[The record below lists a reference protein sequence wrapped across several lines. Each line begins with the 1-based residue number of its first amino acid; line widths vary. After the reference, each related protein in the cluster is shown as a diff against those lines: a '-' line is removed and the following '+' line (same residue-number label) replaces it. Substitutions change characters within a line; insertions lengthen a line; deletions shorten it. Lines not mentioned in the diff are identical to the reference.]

1 MVLYTLNLYISRQ
14 QAGRKKTLNWM
25 VASIPQI

>member
-1 MVLYTLNLYISRQ
+1 MVLYTLTVTFLDNQ
-14 QAGRKKTLNWM
+14 MNQM